1 MPKSTFYNLPAN
13 KKGRVIEAAID
24 EFAAFTYYKASITRI
39 VEKADIAK
47 GSFYQYFED
56 KKDLYNYIIALIAEE
71 KLEYLGEV
79 INNMDSYEFFQLLRE
94 LYSSGIKFAR
104 ANPKLQA
111 IGNKLYSNVD
121 SPIFK
126 EVIDSQK
133 VKSIEFFQML
143 LKKGIERGEV
153 DENINIELVSH
164 MLTILN
170 ISLGELIYEDGQ
182 INMDDM
188 KIIEGMLY
196 VLENGLRSS

>member
-1 MPKSTFYNLPAN
+1 MPKSTFYNLPDS
-13 KKGRVIEAAID
+13 KKDRVIEAAID
-24 EFAAFTYYKASITRI
+24 EFATYTYYKASITRI

-56 KKDLYNYIIALIAEE
+56 KKDLYNYIIALIAKE
-71 KLEYLGEV
+71 KLEYLGEA

-121 SPIFK
+121 SQIFK
-126 EVIDSQK
+126 EVIGSQK
-133 VKSIEFFQML
+133 VKSNDFFQML
-143 LKKGIERGEV
+143 LEKGIERGEV
-153 DENINIELVSH
+153 DEHINIDLVSH
-164 MLTILN
+164 MLTVLN

-182 INMDDM
+182 IDMDDM